1 MKISSP
7 SNIIFCTFLLLS
19 ITFLNSCSGGLD
31 GKVVEGRIE
40 YDVTYPGL
48 DPNNMMAAGLPDKA
62 TYKFKKLS
70 SITEFSGMM
79 GLIHISYI
87 SDGEKRTA
95 KQTLNLIDKKYVS
108 DLNFK
113 QVQDVNKEFVKEIK
127 LADGN
132 KEIAGHKCK
141 KAMVTLND
149 GTTIEAW
156 YTTEIGMDSI
166 NWCNP
171 YTAIKGVMMEF
182 QMVKYGVTMKLVAK
196 SFTKE
201 EIADIDFNV
210 PADFKTIDIGEQN
223 KILEDLNPVSSPSS
237 STPVEPDTI
246 KVISPEEAEKK
257 KKE

>member
-7 SNIIFCTFLLLS
+7 VKILYASFTLLS
-19 ITFLNSCSGGLD
+19 VLLLNSCSSGGN
-31 GKVVEGRIE
+31 GNKVVEGRIE

-62 TYKFKKLS
+62 TYKFQNLS
-70 SITEFSGMM
+70 TITEFSGMM

-87 SDGEKRTA
+87 SNGEKKTA

-108 DLNFK
+108 NLSLK
-113 QVQDVNKEFVKEIK
+113 QVNDVNKEFVKDIK
-127 LADGN
+127 LIDGN
-132 KEIAGHKCK
+132 KEIAGYKCK
-141 KAMVTLND
+141 KANVTLND

-171 YTAIKGVMMEF
+171 YTIIKGVMMEF

-196 SFTKE
+196 SVTKE
-201 EIADIDFNV
+201 AIADKDFEV
-210 PADFKTIDIGEQN
+210 PADFKVIDIGEQN
-223 KILEDLNPVSSPSS
+223 KILEDLNPVSSPGPSS
-237 STPVEPDTI
+237 PPTEDTTAT
-246 KVISPEEAEKK
+246 KTDGP